1 MRELLL
7 FSFLFTIACAGFAQA
22 KYYNRN
28 YIEGAVT
35 YELLAGTA
43 AMNCLTDLGG
53 KQTVGQAKWK
63 DLNWEMTKPAFSVA
77 GIISYCRNIALRF
90 NVVSGS
96 VTADDALV
104 GNQPSPAR
112 GRFLR
117 NLHFASRILEASFIG
132 EVYPINLFAREGA
145 WLPAASPYFSAGGG
159 CFYFE
164 PTAVIRGVRER
175 LRPLRTEGQGF
186 EEYPQRNQYR
196 NLQPNLCFGAG
207 IKSELSPVINLRVEI
222 LVRKLFTDYLDDVS
236 TDYINPGLYSRYHP
250 PSKTLVAK
258 ELADRRRQGGTG
270 PRGNSRK
277 NDAYFTVG
285 IAGSWVFG
293 REIKH

>member
-1 MRELLL
+1 MREL
-7 FSFLFTIACAGFAQA
+7 FFLILIFGIAFAGFAQA

-53 KQTVGQAKWK
+53 KQKTGQANWK
-63 DLNWEMTKPAFSVA
+63 DLNPEMTKPSISLA
-77 GIISYCRNIALRF
+77 GIISYCRNVALRL

-96 VTADDALV
+96 VMADDAV
-104 GNQPSPAR
+104 AGNQPSPAR

-117 NLHFASRILEASFIG
+117 NLHFSSRIIEASLTS
-132 EVYPINLFAREGA
+132 EVYPVNLLAREGA
-145 WLPAASPYFSAGGG
+145 WLPAASPYLVAGAGL
-159 CFYFE
+159 FYFE
-164 PTAVIRGVRER
+164 PTAVIHGVIER

-186 EEYPQRNQYR
+186 EEYPQRKEYK

-207 IKSELSPVINLRVEI
+207 IKSELSPVINLRIEVV
-222 LVRKLFTDYLDDVS
+222 VRKLFTDYLDDVS
-236 TDYINPGLYSRYHP
+236 TDYIDPAVYSRYHP
-250 PSKTLVAK
+250 PSKMLVAK
-258 ELADRRRQGGTG
+258 ELADRRRPGGSG

-277 NDAYFTVG
+277 NDSYFTVG

-293 REIKH
+293 REVRH